1 MLLQLVVIY
10 FWFTTLINAQ
20 VSTPND
26 FEKDSIRSTFFTLDW
41 TVDPKAYY
49 ELYVKKRNFGPA
61 LPTSPGDGGPV
72 SPGDKITQVYSSGDD
87 IVPDTTYDYV
97 LFTVNSKNP
106 AQYETSSTI
115 GVTTAPSA
123 PTIAGFS
130 DVGSNQFTFRWKYTN
145 PAPGFHQASEYRVT
159 YSDGS
164 GSSETEYVANIDT
177 KTLQI
182 TGLTSNTDYS
192 VTVLAWKN
200 DLVST
205 DDSASLQVTT
215 FNKPTGLSATT
226 VTTTSIEISWS
237 APDTTGGGSAS
248 IAGYVV
254 SWTPASSGGSSTM
267 DVTGTSATID
277 NLQANTDYSITVA
290 AKSTNG
296 GVGTVSDALPAT
308 TLDKPT
314 GLSATTVTTTSIE
327 ISWSAP
333 GTTGGGSATIAGYV
347 VSWTPASS
355 GGSSTMDVTGTSATI
370 DNLQANTDYS
380 ITVAAKSTN
389 GGAGALSD
397 ALSATTVPS
406 KINQPSNSSDATTS
420 KIYLSWD
427 AVSGTSPSLTYT
439 VNWTPSGSSGSTTG
453 LTTTSTTISGLTA
466 STRYSFKVTAVNDG
480 GSVDPSDPAMLF
492 TLPSHPGTPTF
503 TRTSTNLTTQLNV
516 EWNKPSGGDDIVDY
530 VVDWWLSSF
539 DGSMTSSGIVTGAT
553 TSSYTIE
560 GLTPGETYD
569 VTVKARNSAGAG
581 QPSTIAR
588 HTTNPDFIKNLSVK
602 RNSTQPDKLLVL
614 SWDTPSGTGDNI
626 TIQYQSLTE
635 HTMNT
640 TSVEFEIS
648 QTSLSVV
655 PGNNYTVTVTVH
667 SKGYESTPECIDTN
681 SKPSEP
687 SFVVDVFTNE
697 LQVNWTSPDGHYEG
711 VAIYFNNTE
720 IAVRDTG
727 SYTLKDLKPYTDYDV
742 EMYSWITNVT
752 GSVERSR
759 LSSATY
765 KTMPGAPP
773 QPIFNSSLSDN
784 AKSST
789 NTITFVLP
797 PNTFSEKNGP
807 IEYYAVYLA
816 FGDLPNSIPNVT
828 NIRTCE
834 SLTSGDECVTLWT
847 DDQGNLVQGNVPQK
861 TKRSVLTRQTGSIEF
876 IIGDGSVTLS
886 PWNHTYVNYPL
897 QPNTGYRVAVAANTG
912 NEEMTATEFYPTI
925 TTGLVSD
932 QTGLIV
938 GIVFA
943 AIILVAAIFGG
954 LYYHRRQTFKKKE
967 RLYVSSNTNTT
978 ETPQSVSTVRSPSIY
993 NRNIME
999 SDSSRSIPISN
1010 FDDYMKKMREN
1021 FYTRLTEEYEELK
1034 DVGVEQSTSEAT
1046 KPENYTKNRYKKN
1059 ILPYNITRVK
1069 LEMIGD
1075 EPETDFIHA
1084 NYIPGYNQ
1092 EKEFIASQGPLPT
1105 TKEDF
1110 LRMIWE
1116 QNSRTIVMLTQ
1127 IVEGERV
1134 KCDHYWPY
1142 NNEPVVIAGIAMKL
1156 VMESTSKD
1164 WVCREFTLS
1173 KGSEQRLVTQFHYT
1187 AWPDHGVPETAEN
1200 LVKFVRYFQRQ
1211 VSRETGDCGPI
1222 TVHCSAGVG
1231 RTGTFIAMDRL
1242 LQHMKDHDYVDIF
1255 GIVHEMRMC
1264 RVAMVQTDK
1273 QYILLHEMV
1282 QEVVNEVYDVTDE
1295 VAVYE
1300 NTTQSPIYENVAFS
1314 GLHG

>member
-1 MLLQLVVIY
+1 MMQNWLNLLFGKSTEVMHAFSLVELTRPFINGMLNDIMNDVIY
-10 FWFTTLINAQ
+10 L
-20 VSTPND
+20 VGMS
-26 FEKDSIRSTFFTLDW
+26 SIYKS
-41 TVDPKAYY
+41 
-49 ELYVKKRNFGPA
+49 PA
-61 LPTSPGDGGPV
+61 APTISG
-72 SPGDKITQVYSSGDD
+72 ITDVGSDR
-87 IVPDTTYDYV
+87 
-97 LFTVNSKNP
+97 FTVNW
-106 AQYETSSTI
+106 
-115 GVTTAPSA
+115 
-123 PTIAGFS
+123 
-130 DVGSNQFTFRWKYTN
+130 DYTN
-145 PAPGFHQASEYRVT
+145 PTTADFQQASEYRVT
-159 YSDGS
+159 YSGGGAS
-164 GSSETEYVANIDT
+164 QTKPVANIDT
-177 KTLQI
+177 KMLQI

-192 VTVLAWKN
+192 VTVVAWKS
-200 DLVST
+200 DVIFT
-205 DDSASLQVTT
+205 DDSASSPVTT
-215 FNKPTGLSATT
+215 FNRPTGLSATT
-226 VTTTSIEISWS
+226 VTSTSIEISWS
-237 APDTTGGGSAS
+237 APHTTGGGSAS

-254 SWTPASSGGSSTM
+254 SWTPASSGGSSTK
-267 DVTGTSATID
+267 DVTDTS
-277 NLQANTDYSITVA
+277 
-290 AKSTNG
+290 
-296 GVGTVSDALPAT
+296 
-308 TLDKPT
+308 
-314 GLSATTVTTTSIE
+314 TS
-327 ISWSAP
+327 
-333 GTTGGGSATIAGYV
+333 
-347 VSWTPASS
+347 
-355 GGSSTMDVTGTSATI
+355 I

-397 ALSATTVPS
+397 ALPATTVPS

-427 AVSGTSPSLTYT
+427 AVSGTSPSLMYA
-439 VNWTPSGSSGSTTG
+439 VSWTSSGSFGSRTG
-453 LTTTSTTISGLTA
+453 LTTTSATISGLTA
-466 STRYSFKVTAVNDG
+466 STRYSFTVTTVNDG
-480 GSVDPSDPAMLF
+480 GSADPSDPAMF
-492 TLPSHPGTPTF
+492 STLPSHPGMPTF
-503 TRTSTNLTTQLNV
+503 TQPSTNLTTQLNV
-516 EWNKPSGGDDIVDY
+516 EWNKPPGGDDIVDY
-530 VVDWWLSSF
+530 VVDWWLSSS
-539 DGSMTSSGIVTGAT
+539 DGSMTSLGIVTGVT

-581 QPSTIAR
+581 QSSTSAR
-588 HTTNPDFIKNLSVK
+588 HTTNPDFIKNLSVEQ
-602 RNSTQPDKLLVL
+602 NSTQPDKLLVL
-614 SWDTPSGTGDNI
+614 TWETPSGTGDNI
-626 TIQYQSLTE
+626 MIQYWSLTE

-648 QTSLSVV
+648 QTSLSVF

-667 SKGYESTPECIDTN
+667 SKGYESTPESIDTN

-720 IAVRDTG
+720 IAARDSG

-765 KTMPGAPP
+765 KTLPGAPP

-784 AKSST
+784 AESST
-789 NTITFVLP
+789 NAITFVLP

-807 IEYYAVYLA
+807 VEYYAVYLA
-816 FGDLPNSIPNVT
+816 FGDSPNPTPNVT
-828 NIRTCE
+828 NMRTCE
-834 SLTSGDECVTLWT
+834 SLTSDGECVTLWT
-847 DDQGNLVQGNVPQK
+847 DGQGNLVQGNVPQK
-861 TKRSVLTRQTGSIEF
+861 TKRNVMTRQTGSIEF

-925 TTGLVSD
+925 TTGDSG
-932 QTGLIV
+932 T
-938 GIVFA
+938 
-943 AIILVAAIFGG
+943 
-954 LYYHRRQTFKKKE
+954 
-967 RLYVSSNTNTT
+967 
-978 ETPQSVSTVRSPSIY
+978 IY
-993 NRNIME
+993 
-999 SDSSRSIPISN
+999 
-1010 FDDYMKKMREN
+1010 
-1021 FYTRLTEEYEELK
+1021 
-1034 DVGVEQSTSEAT
+1034 
-1046 KPENYTKNRYKKN
+1046 
-1059 ILPYNITRVK
+1059 LPYLVDCATTGDRLLIRKKDYDVTRVK
-1069 LEMIGD
+1069 LEMIED
-1075 EPETDFIHA
+1075 EPGTDFIHA
-1084 NYIPGYNQ
+1084 NYIPGYNE

-1110 LRMIWE
+1110 WRMIWE

-1142 NNEPVVIAGIAMKL
+1142 NNEPVVMAGIAVKL
-1156 VMESTSKD
+1156 VVESTSRD

-1173 KGSEQRLVTQFHYT
+1173 KNSEQRLVTQFHYT

-1200 LVKFVRYFQRQ
+1200 LVKFVTYFQKK
-1211 VSRETGDCGPI
+1211 VSRETRDCGPI

-1255 GIVHEMRMC
+1255 GIVHQMRMC

-1300 NTTQSPIYENVAFS
+1300 NTTQSPIYENIAFS